1 MSMKINKLEIE
12 NVKRIKAVKVEPKA
26 NGLTVIGGNNNQG
39 KTSVLDSIAWALGG
53 ERYKPSQATRE
64 GSVIPPTLHI
74 VMNNGLVVERKG
86 KNSALKVTDPNGQK
100 AGQQLL
106 NEFVE
111 QLALDLPKFMEAS
124 GTEKAKILLQII
136 GVGPQLAQFEQQEKE
151 LYQERLYIGRTAD
164 QKEKFAK
171 EQPYFADAPKDLI
184 SASELIRQQQEILA
198 RNGENQRKRE
208 QLHQLEQKYQRIN
221 EQMTALLAE
230 QKQVENDLETARK
243 SALNLN
249 DESTE
254 ELEQNISNIEE
265 INRKVRANLDKEK
278 AEDRRIIRPCSRIR
292 IRNILCNTT

>member
-26 NGLTVIGGNNNQG
+26 SGLTVIGGNNNQG

-136 GVGPQLAQFEQQEKE
+136 GVGPQLTE
-151 LYQERLYIGRTAD
+151 LD
-164 QKEKFAK
+164 QKEK
-171 EQPYFADAPKDLI
+171 DSRL
-184 SASELIRQQQEILA
+184 L
-198 RNGENQRKRE
+198 QRE
-208 QLHQLEQKYQRIN
+208 
-221 EQMTALLAE
+221 
-230 QKQVENDLETARK
+230 
-243 SALNLN
+243 SALEMSARSLSKTVMWSVKNKQKNLKRKN
-249 DESTE
+249 GRQVHFKWKSQE
-254 ELEQNISNIEE
+254 EEFHALK
-265 INRKVRANLDKEK
+265 R
-278 AEDRRIIRPCSRIR
+278 
-292 IRNILCNTT
+292 